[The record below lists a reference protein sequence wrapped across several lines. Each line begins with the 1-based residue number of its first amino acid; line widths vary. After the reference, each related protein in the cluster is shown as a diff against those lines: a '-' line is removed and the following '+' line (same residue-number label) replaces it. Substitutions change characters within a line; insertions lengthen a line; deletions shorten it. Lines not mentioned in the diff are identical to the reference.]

1 MDTQLDK
8 HVFCPL
14 SHNLAQRVNTPSP
27 PLFPQH
33 PSSANLPQL
42 NRWTVAAR
50 RQSQGPRLYIFSFTD
65 AQSLTKSWVWRQGVH
80 PQQYPEGGFIY
91 MSGIYETTLMLF
103 GNGDAT
109 SNAEMGT
116 SIMVLVSGAVL
127 NALLFGKINQIVA
140 KINDSDTRK
149 NRKMEIVHQQMKTLN
164 VRERK
169 RYYWCI

>member
-1 MDTQLDK
+1 
-8 HVFCPL
+8 
-14 SHNLAQRVNTPSP
+14 
-27 PLFPQH
+27 
-33 PSSANLPQL
+33 
-42 NRWTVAAR
+42 
-50 RQSQGPRLYIFSFTD
+50 
-65 AQSLTKSWVWRQGVH
+65 
-80 PQQYPEGGFIY
+80 

>member
-1 MDTQLDK
+1 MLSTTKHIRSLTRSILFTALVCQPHTAQDTGQL
-8 HVFCPL
+8 L
-14 SHNLAQRVNTPSP
+14 R
-27 PLFPQH
+27 LFGLFLLVVH
-33 PSSANLPQL
+33 
-42 NRWTVAAR
+42 TT
-50 RQSQGPRLYIFSFTD
+50 GCFYIFMGTSFTD

-127 NALLFGKINQIVA
+127 NALLFGKIAQIVA
-140 KINDSDTRK
+140 KINDSDIRK
-149 NRKMEIVHQQMKTLN
+149 NRKMEMVHQQMKTLN
-164 VRERK
+164 VR
-169 RYYWCI
+169 